1 MEIHISTLCLVHGTS
16 RFLCSLLLSLVHVWA
31 NSAIFMWGQEF
42 ILDPR
47 MISSHGEKGE
57 GNSLPFPS
65 ATSLSTTSGDAAS
78 LKCTPECSPLPL
90 PSCFLLGTLPKTCFP
105 PLSPLS
111 VLRLLETIVC
121 AQPSV
126 VSSSLRPPR
135 LQPARLLCP

>member
-1 MEIHISTLCLVHGTS
+1 MEIHISTSCLVHRTS
-16 RFLCSLLLSLVHVWA
+16 KFLCSLLLSLLLHVWA

-47 MISSHGEKGE
+47 MISSHVEKGE

-78 LKCTPECSPLPL
+78 LKRTPERSPLPL
-90 PSCFLLGTLPKTCFP
+90 PSCLLLGTLPKTCSP

-121 AQPSV
+121 AQPLSRV
-126 VSSSLRPPR
+126 QLFATP
-135 LQPARLLCP
+135 